1 MNMRFKTNVMTAL
14 LLSALLVGCG
24 GNMVR
29 KSAVP
34 ENQHVHAQV
43 AQAQESPGVR
53 YMVTS
58 PEGIAAMVN
67 DLRESQQRVGVLN
80 LKGTGSYLSISGG
93 GDNGA
98 FGAGLLA
105 GWTKRG
111 DRPVFNL
118 VTGVSTGALIAPF
131 AYLGPQYDDV
141 LQYVYTQVT
150 PDMIF
155 KKRGLMAAVFEDS
168 IGDTTPLY
176 QLISEHV
183 NEDFLKQVAREYRE
197 KGRWLLVGT
206 TNIDAG
212 VPVVWN
218 MGKIASIGT
227 PEALELFRRVM
238 LASASIPGAFPPVL
252 FDAVLNGESYHEMH
266 VDGGASMQV
275 FLYPSAAAQ
284 KAREEKVV
292 RRKNLQAY
300 IIRNSRLDN
309 GWQEIE
315 RKTMNIVG
323 RSISQLIQAQGIGD
337 IYRIYQTTQ
346 RDHVG
351 FNLAFIGSDFRE
363 PHREEFD
370 TEYMRA
376 LYQYAY
382 DQAVKGYPWLHEPP
396 GLTRTIDEDVR
407 AADAGR
413 QKSSKAKSK
422 GFNKVK

>member
-1 MNMRFKTNVMTAL
+1 MRTYTR
-14 LLSALLVGCG
+14 LLSVLILSSLLVGCG
-24 GNMVR
+24 GNLVR
-29 KSAVP
+29 KNAVP
-34 ENQHVHAQV
+34 ENQHV
-43 AQAQESPGVR
+43 QAQIEQSPGVR
-53 YMVTS
+53 YMIAS
-58 PEGIAAMVN
+58 PEGITAMVN
-67 DLRESQQRVGVLN
+67 DLRESQQRLGVKK

-176 QLISEHV
+176 QLISQHI
-183 NEDFLKQVAREYRE
+183 NADFMKQVATEYRDN
-197 KGRWLLVGT
+197 GRWLLVGT
-206 TNIDAG
+206 TNVDAG

-227 PEALELFRRVM
+227 PEALELFKRVM
-238 LASASIPGAFPPVL
+238 LASASIPGAFPPVM

-275 FLYPSAAAQ
+275 FLYPSAAAE
-284 KAREEKVV
+284 KAKEEKVA
-292 RRKNLQAY
+292 RRKDLQAY

-315 RKTMNIVG
+315 RKTMSIVG

-346 RDHVG
+346 QDHVG
-351 FNLAFIGSDFRE
+351 FNLAFIGPDFRA
-363 PHREEFD
+363 PHKEEFD

-382 DQAVKGYPWLHEPP
+382 DRAVNGYPWSHQPP
-396 GLTRTIDEDVR
+396 GLTRTIDEDVNAQAQFQSSSNKKN
-407 AADAGR
+407 AAKR
-413 QKSSKAKSK
+413 
-422 GFNKVK
+422 

>member
-1 MNMRFKTNVMTAL
+1 MRTKTSWLTIAALALAVTA
-14 LLSALLVGCG
+14 CG
-24 GNMVR
+24 GNLTR

-34 ENQHVHAQV
+34 ENLHTQAQV
-43 AQAQESPGVR
+43 QESPGVR
-53 YMVTS
+53 YMIAS

-67 DLRESQQRVGVLN
+67 DLREAQQRLGTKN

-98 FGAGLLA
+98 FGAGLLN

-111 DRPVFNL
+111 DRPEFTL

-131 AYLGPQYDDV
+131 AFLGPQYDDM
-141 LQYVYTQVT
+141 LKYVYTQVT

-168 IGDTTPLY
+168 IGDTSPLY
-176 QLISEHV
+176 QLISQHI
-183 NEDFLKQVAREYRE
+183 NEDFLKQVAHEYRD

-218 MGKIASIGT
+218 MGKIAAIGT

-238 LASASIPGAFPPVL
+238 LASASIPGAFPPAM
-252 FDAVLNGESYHEMH
+252 FDVVLNGETYHEMH

-275 FLYPSAAAQ
+275 FLYPSAAAE
-284 KAREEKVV
+284 KAREEKVA

-315 RKTMNIVG
+315 RKTMSIVG

-337 IYRIYQTTQ
+337 IYRIYETTQ

-351 FNLAFIGSDFRE
+351 FNLAFIGPDFRA
-363 PHREEFD
+363 PHKEEFD

-382 DQAVKGYPWLHEPP
+382 DQAVNGYPWLDHPP
-396 GLTRTIDEDVR
+396 GLSRTIDEDVR
-407 AADAGR
+407 AATAER
-413 QKSSKAKSK
+413 QASIKSK
-422 GFNKVK
+422 GNNKTK

>member
-1 MNMRFKTNVMTAL
+1 MRFKSDWLTIMAI
-14 LLSALLVGCG
+14 SLLVTACG
-24 GNMVR
+24 GTLAR

-34 ENQHVHAQV
+34 ENQHIQAQV
-43 AQAQESPGVR
+43 EASPGVR
-53 YMVTS
+53 YMISS
-58 PEGIAAMVN
+58 PEGVAAMVN
-67 DLRESQQRVGVLN
+67 DLRETQQRIGVQN
-80 LKGTGSYLSISGG
+80 LKGTGNYLSISGG

-111 DRPVFNL
+111 DRPEFAL

-131 AYLGPQYDDV
+131 AYLGPQYDNV

-176 QLISEHV
+176 QLISQYIDA
-183 NEDFLKQVAREYRE
+183 DFLKKVAYEYQVR
-197 KGRWLLVGT
+197 GRWLLVGT
-206 TNIDAG
+206 TNVDAG

-218 MGKIASIGT
+218 MGKIAAIGT
-227 PEALELFRRVM
+227 PEALDLFRRVM
-238 LASASIPGAFPPVL
+238 LASASIPGAFPPAM
-252 FDAVLNGESYHEMH
+252 FDVVLNGESYHEMH

-275 FLYPSAAAQ
+275 FLYPSAAAE
-284 KAREEKVV
+284 KAKEAHVV
-292 RRKNLQAY
+292 RRKDLQAY

-315 RKTMNIVG
+315 RKTMSIVG

-346 RDHVG
+346 RDNVG
-351 FNLAFIGSDFRE
+351 FNLAFIGPDFNA
-363 PHREEFD
+363 PHHEEFD

-382 DQAVKGYPWLHEPP
+382 DQTVKGYPWLHQPP
-396 GLTRTIDEDVR
+396 GLTRTVDEDVR
-407 AADAGR
+407 AAVAGR
-413 QKSSKAKSK
+413 QSATVANGK
-422 GFNKVK
+422 GVNQIQ

>member
-1 MNMRFKTNVMTAL
+1 MIMTRKAVVL
-14 LLSALLVGCG
+14 AIMALSATLVGCG

-34 ENQHVHAQV
+34 ENQHT
-43 AQAQESPGVR
+43 QAQIEQSPGVR
-53 YMVTS
+53 YMIAS
-58 PEGIAAMVN
+58 PEGIAAMVT
-67 DLRESQQRVGVLN
+67 DLRETQQRIGISN
-80 LKGTGSYLSISGG
+80 IKGTGSYLSISGG

-111 DRPVFNL
+111 DRPEFAL

-176 QLISEHV
+176 QLISQYV
-183 NEDFLKQVAREYRE
+183 NDDFLRKVADEYQQR
-197 KGRWLLVGT
+197 GRWLLVGT
-206 TNIDAG
+206 TNVDAG

-238 LASASIPGAFPPVL
+238 LASASIPGAFPPVM

-275 FLYPSAAAQ
+275 FLYPSAAAE
-284 KAREEKVV
+284 KAKEEKVV
-292 RRKNLQAY
+292 RRKDLQAY

-315 RKTMNIVG
+315 RKTMSIVG
-323 RSISQLIQAQGIGD
+323 RSIAQLIQAQGIGD

-351 FNLAFIGSDFRE
+351 FNLAFIGPDFRA
-363 PHREEFD
+363 PHKEEFD

-376 LYQYAY
+376 LYKYAY
-382 DQAVKGYPWLHEPP
+382 DRALNGYPWSHEPP
-396 GLTRTIDEDVR
+396 GLKRTIDEDVNAQNEAIQQSQQR
-407 AADAGR
+407 R
-413 QKSSKAKSK
+413 
-422 GFNKVK
+422 NKKRNNNS

>member
-1 MNMRFKTNVMTAL
+1 MRIKSYLLTVVVM
-14 LLSALLVGCG
+14 SLVLTGCA
-24 GNMVR
+24 GNLTR

-34 ENQHVHAQV
+34 ENQHVQAQI
-43 AQAQESPGVR
+43 QESPGVR
-53 YMVTS
+53 YMISS

-67 DLRESQQRVGVLN
+67 DLRASQQRVGAAN
-80 LKGTGSYLSISGG
+80 LKGSGSYLSISGG

-98 FGAGLLA
+98 FGAGLLN

-111 DRPVFNL
+111 NRPEFTL

-141 LQYVYTQVT
+141 LKYVYTQVT

-168 IGDTTPLY
+168 LGDTTPLY

-183 NEDFLKQVAREYRE
+183 NEEFLKQVAREYRE

-206 TNIDAG
+206 TNVDAG

-218 MGKIASIGT
+218 MGKIAAIGT
-227 PEALELFRRVM
+227 PEALVLFKRVM
-238 LASASIPGAFPPVL
+238 LASASIPGAFPPAM
-252 FDAVLNGESYHEMH
+252 FDVVLNGESYHEMH

-275 FLYPSAAAQ
+275 FLYPSAAAE
-284 KAREEKVV
+284 KARQEKVA

-315 RKTMNIVG
+315 RKTMSIVG

-346 RDHVG
+346 QDHVG
-351 FNLAFIGSDFRE
+351 FNLAFIGPDFRV
-363 PHREEFD
+363 PHKEEFD

-382 DQAVKGYPWLHEPP
+382 DQAVNGYPWLDHPP
-396 GLTRTIDEDVR
+396 GLSRTIDEDVR
-407 AADAGR
+407 ATTANR
-413 QKSSKAKSK
+413 QASTKGHNKGNNKSQ
-422 GFNKVK
+422 

>member
-1 MNMRFKTNVMTAL
+1 MPKKTVAFTIL
-14 LLSALLVGCG
+14 VLTLTLVGCG
-24 GNMVR
+24 GNLTR

-34 ENQHVHAQV
+34 ENLHT
-43 AQAQESPGVR
+43 QAQIEQSPGVR
-53 YMVTS
+53 YMIAS
-58 PEGIAAMVN
+58 PEGIASMVN
-67 DLRESQQRVGVLN
+67 DLRETQQRLGSVNLN
-80 LKGTGSYLSISGG
+80 STGNYLSISGG

-111 DRPVFNL
+111 DRPEFML

-141 LQYVYTQVT
+141 LEYVYTQVT

-168 IGDTTPLY
+168 LGDTTPLY
-176 QLISEHV
+176 ELISQHIDA
-183 NEDFLKQVAREYRE
+183 DFLKKVAREYRE
-197 KGRWLLVGT
+197 NGRWLLVGT
-206 TNIDAG
+206 TNVDAG

-218 MGKIASIGT
+218 MGKIAAVGT

-238 LASASIPGAFPPVL
+238 LASASIPGAFPPAM
-252 FDAVLNGESYHEMH
+252 FDVVLNGETYHEMH

-275 FLYPSAAAQ
+275 FLYPSAAAR
-284 KAREEKVV
+284 KAKEDHVQ

-315 RKTMNIVG
+315 RKTMSIVG

-346 RDHVG
+346 QDNVG
-351 FNLAFIGSDFRE
+351 FNLAFISPNFKA

-376 LYQYAY
+376 LYKYAY
-382 DQAVKGYPWLHEPP
+382 DQAVAGYPWSHQPP

-407 AADAGR
+407 STGNANV
-413 QKSSKAKSK
+413 K
-422 GFNKVK
+422 NKTKTPRLTSASN

>member
-1 MNMRFKTNVMTAL
+1 MFLHMNALSVL

-34 ENQHVHAQV
+34 ENQHIHAQV
-43 AQAQESPGVR
+43 AQVQESPGVR
-53 YMVTS
+53 YMITS
-58 PEGIAAMVN
+58 PEGITAMIN
-67 DLRESQQRVGVLN
+67 DLRESQQRVGVQN
-80 LKGTGSYLSISGG
+80 IKGTGSYLSISGG

-176 QLISEHV
+176 QLISQHV
-183 NEDFLKQVAREYRE
+183 DADFLKKVATEYRE
-197 KGRWLLVGT
+197 RGRWLLVGT

-212 VPVVWN
+212 VPVIWN
-218 MGKIASIGT
+218 MGKIAAIGT
-227 PEALELFRRVM
+227 PEALELFKRVM

-266 VDGGASMQV
+266 VDGGASTQV
-275 FLYPSAAAQ
+275 FLYPSAAAE

-363 PHREEFD
+363 PHHEEFD
-370 TEYMRA
+370 TQYMRA

-382 DQAVKGYPWLHEPP
+382 DQTVMGYPWLHEPP

-413 QKSSKAKSK
+413 QKSSKALSK

>member
-1 MNMRFKTNVMTAL
+1 MPIKSLFTVVAMSVL
-14 LLSALLVGCG
+14 IVGCG
-24 GNMVR
+24 SMTR
-29 KSAVP
+29 KNAVP
-34 ENQHVHAQV
+34 DKQHVQAQI
-43 AQAQESPGVR
+43 QESPGVR
-53 YMVTS
+53 YMIAS

-67 DLRESQQRVGVLN
+67 DLREAQQRLGTKN

-98 FGAGLLA
+98 FGAGLLN
-105 GWTKRG
+105 GWTQRG
-111 DRPVFNL
+111 DRPEFAL

-131 AYLGPQYDDV
+131 AYMGPQYDDV
-141 LQYVYTQVT
+141 LKYVYTQVT

-176 QLISEHV
+176 QLISQYI

-206 TNIDAG
+206 TNVDAG

-218 MGKIASIGT
+218 MGKIAAVGT

-238 LASASIPGAFPPVL
+238 LASASIPGAFPPAM
-252 FDAVLNGESYHEMH
+252 FDVVLNGETYHEMH

-284 KAREEKVV
+284 KAKEDKVA

-309 GWQEIE
+309 GWQQTE
-315 RKTMNIVG
+315 RKTMSIVG

-346 RDHVG
+346 QDQVG
-351 FNLAFIGSDFRE
+351 FNLAFIGPDFNA
-363 PHREEFD
+363 PHHEEFD

-376 LYQYAY
+376 LYKYAY
-382 DQAVKGYPWLHEPP
+382 DRALNGYPWSHEPP
-396 GLTRTIDEDVR
+396 GLKRTIDEDVN
-407 AADAGR
+407 AQTNAINKN
-413 QKSSKAKSK
+413 KSSNNTER
-422 GFNKVK
+422 GITR

>member
-1 MNMRFKTNVMTAL
+1 MRFKLAWLTMVLLAL
-14 LLSALLVGCG
+14 ALTGCG
-24 GNMVR
+24 ANLVR

-34 ENQHVHAQV
+34 ENQHVQAQI
-43 AQAQESPGVR
+43 QESPGVR
-53 YMVTS
+53 YMIAS
-58 PEGIAAMVN
+58 PDGIAAMVN
-67 DLRESQQRVGVLN
+67 DLRETQQRFGAKD
-80 LKGTGSYLSISGG
+80 LKGTGNYLSVSGG

-98 FGAGLLA
+98 FGAGLLV
-105 GWTKRG
+105 GWTQRG
-111 DRPVFNL
+111 DRPQFNL

-131 AYLGPQYDDV
+131 AYLGPEYDDV
-141 LQYVYTQVT
+141 LKYVYTQVS
-150 PDMIF
+150 PEMIF

-168 IGDTTPLY
+168 LADTSPLY
-176 QLISEHV
+176 SLISQHI
-183 NEDFLKQVAREYRE
+183 NEDFLKQVARVYRE
-197 KGRWLLVGT
+197 EGRWLLVGT

-238 LASASIPGAFPPVL
+238 LASASIPGVFPPTL
-252 FDAVLNGESYHEMH
+252 FDSVLNGESYHEMH

-275 FLYPSAAAQ
+275 FLYPSAASQ
-284 KAREEKVV
+284 KAKADHVA

-309 GWQEIE
+309 GWQETE
-315 RKTMNIVG
+315 RKTMSIVG

-346 RDHVG
+346 RDNVG
-351 FNLAFIGSDFRE
+351 FNLAFIGPDFRAL
-363 PHREEFD
+363 HKEEFD

-376 LYQYAY
+376 LFQYAY
-382 DQAVKGYPWLHEPP
+382 DQALNGYPWAHQPP

-407 AADAGR
+407 AAVTNR
-413 QKSSKAKSK
+413 QVVGKVDDQAKK
-422 GFNKVK
+422 IE

>member
-1 MNMRFKTNVMTAL
+1 MHPTKFPLTLIILVSLITA
-14 LLSALLVGCG
+14 CG
-24 GNMVR
+24 SNLVR
-29 KSAVP
+29 KNAVP
-34 ENQHVHAQV
+34 ENHHVKAEIDQ
-43 AQAQESPGVR
+43 SPGVR
-53 YMVTS
+53 YMIAS
-58 PEGIAAMVN
+58 PEGIASMVN
-67 DLRESQQRVGVLN
+67 DLRETQKRIGVRN

-111 DRPVFNL
+111 DRPDFSL

-176 QLISEHV
+176 QLISQYV
-183 NEDFLKQVAREYRE
+183 NEEFLQKVAYEYRE
-197 KGRWLLVGT
+197 RGRWLLVGT
-206 TNIDAG
+206 TNVDAG

-218 MGKIASIGT
+218 MGKIAAIGT
-227 PEALELFRRVM
+227 PEALDLFRRVM
-238 LASASIPGAFPPVL
+238 LASASIPGAFPPVM

-275 FLYPSAAAQ
+275 FLYPSAAAEQ
-284 KAREEKVV
+284 AKEKRIA
-292 RRKNLQAY
+292 RRKDLQAY

-315 RKTMNIVG
+315 RKTMSIVG

-346 RDHVG
+346 QDHVG
-351 FNLAFIGSDFRE
+351 FNLAFIGPDFRAV
-363 PHREEFD
+363 HREEFD

-376 LYQYAY
+376 LYKYAY
-382 DQAVKGYPWLHEPP
+382 DRAINGYPWSHEPP
-396 GLTRTIDEDVR
+396 GLKRTIDEDVN
-407 AADAGR
+407 AQNIQIKKR
-413 QKSSKAKSK
+413 Q
-422 GFNKVK
+422 